1 MASNVI
7 ESKPNRS
14 KRVYEDYAYWSEV
27 DLEKELVQYT
37 DLNEIDSSESESEC
51 SFAYS
56 LS

>member
-14 KRVYEDYAYWSEV
+14 KRVYEDYGYWSEV

-37 DLNEIDSSESESEC
+37 DLNEIDSSESESE
-51 SFAYS
+51 
-56 LS
+56 